1 MRDVR
6 PKDCELYPKGA
17 EQMKDHTY
25 TPNVPDSNGWKRRH
39 LEAMAEPCGTLR
51 PDKAASHESA
61 MVLMV
66 RGWCEYAQSHK
77 DQFGSEIGDDRVLGD
92 EWMAI
97 GQAMLGLLNGDLGRL
112 DGGTLDAIIRDN
124 LNEQGFD
131 PDIGER
137 KREGK
142 S

>member
-1 MRDVR
+1 
-6 PKDCELYPKGA
+6 
-17 EQMKDHTY
+17 MKDHTY
-25 TPNVPDSNGWKRRH
+25 TPNVPDTTGWKRRH
-39 LEAMAEPCGTLR
+39 LEAMADPCGRLR
-51 PDKAASHESA
+51 SDKAASHESA
-61 MVLMV
+61 MALMV

-97 GQAMLGLLNGDLGRL
+97 GRAMLDLLNGALGRL

-124 LNEQGFD
+124 LTEQGFD
-131 PDIGER
+131 PDSGER
-137 KREGK
+137 KPEGK